1 MKNLKSGCHAIW
13 LGCLAFILLP
23 VALLTMWIGW
33 GVVRHA
39 PSFLDW
45 DNYHVLGIG
54 LLLLLSVPL
63 FAVATIDEW
72 RKNRS

>member
-1 MKNLKSGCHAIW
+1 
-13 LGCLAFILLP
+13 
-23 VALLTMWIGW
+23 MWIGW

-39 PSFLDW
+39 PSLLDW

-54 LLLLLSVPL
+54 LLLFLMAPL
-63 FAVATIDEW
+63 FAVAAIDEW